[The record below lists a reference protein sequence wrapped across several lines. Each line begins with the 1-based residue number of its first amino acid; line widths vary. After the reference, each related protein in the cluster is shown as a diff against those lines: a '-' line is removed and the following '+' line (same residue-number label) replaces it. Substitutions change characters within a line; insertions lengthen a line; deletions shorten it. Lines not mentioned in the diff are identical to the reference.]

1 MPDGLKRL
9 NLRGRIWHLEFV
21 DRLESGDYG
30 ECDDPT
36 RPKKRI
42 RIAMNQSPADMMD
55 TVIHECLHA
64 CLPDLSEE
72 ATLETATDIC
82 CVLRR
87 LKARIEVSEDV

>member
-1 MPDGLKRL
+1 
-9 NLRGRIWHLEFV
+9 
-21 DRLESGDYG
+21 
-30 ECDDPT
+30 
-36 RPKKRI
+36 
-42 RIAMNQSPADMMD
+42 MD